1 MRKTRQ
7 HVFAVVC
14 EFGVSVVLRGVWCR
28 VPAVVLSGVP
38 VTVAIRYSCGC
49 GGCGVVVVVVL
60 ALGVRVAVVAC
71 SKIETSILVSRI
83 GGGRGVGVGGGGG
96 GGNFLLYDSPPVILI
111 RRDFATFQEI
121 HERVS

>member
-1 MRKTRQ
+1 LRKTRQ

-14 EFGVSVVLRGVWCR
+14 EFGVSVVLRGVRRR

-38 VTVAIRYSCGC
+38 VTVDIGYSCGC
-49 GGCGVVVVVVL
+49 VAVVAVVL

-71 SKIETSILVSRI
+71 SKIETSILMGRI
-83 GGGRGVGVGGGGG
+83 GGGRGGGVGVGVGGGH
-96 GGNFLLYDSPPVILI
+96 FLLYDSPPVILVG
-111 RRDFATFQEI
+111 RDFATFQEI